1 MKTLQGEYAIGEL
14 CAAFDVSRSGFHRW
28 RTAEPCKRAREDAR
42 ISEVLR
48 AVHLQSRD
56 TYGRPRLVA
65 ALRQLG
71 YRCSPKRV
79 ARLMRACKLRG
90 VQRGIF
96 RPQTTQSADRTPAPN
111 LLLRRKAA
119 SVPGQV
125 WVADITFIPTKEGWL
140 YLAGVMDQ
148 ASRRILGMAFD
159 SRLDASLC
167 LTALRQA
174 LSAQPQQR
182 QRLIHHS
189 DQGYQY
195 ASTCYRELLR
205 QKQILQSMSRKANCY
220 DNAHIESFWATLKTE
235 GLPRQSYSTRAEA
248 RLAVFDYVH
257 TFYNRVRLH
266 SALRYKSPVDF
277 EQQTH

>member
-1 MKTLQGEYAIGEL
+1 MKTLQGEYAINDL
-14 CAAFDVSRSGFHRW
+14 CGAFEVSRSGFHRW
-28 RTAEPCKRAREDAR
+28 RTAEPCQRAREDAQ
-42 ISEVLR
+42 ISEVMGEVYR
-48 AVHLQSRD
+48 QSRG

-65 ALRQLG
+65 ALRQRG

-79 ARLMRACKLRG
+79 ARLMRAGKLRG

-96 RPQTTQSADRTPAPN
+96 RPRTTQSADRTPAPN
-111 LLLRRKAA
+111 LLLRRKATL
-119 SVPGQV
+119 VPGRV

-148 ASRRILGMAFD
+148 GSRRILGMAFD
-159 SRLDASLC
+159 TRLDASLC
-167 LTALRQA
+167 LAALRQA
-174 LSAQPQQR
+174 LGAQPQHR

-195 ASTCYRELLR
+195 ASSSYRELLR
-205 QKQILQSMSRKANCY
+205 HKEIHQSMSRRANCY

-235 GLPRQSYSTRAEA
+235 GLPRQSCATRAEA

-266 SALRYKSPVDF
+266 SALGYKSPVDF
-277 EQQTH
+277 EQQTN

>member
-1 MKTLQGEYAIGEL
+1 MKTLQGEYAINDL
-14 CAAFDVSRSGFHRW
+14 CAAFEVSRSGFHRW
-28 RTAEPCKRAREDAR
+28 RTAEPCQRTREDAQ
-42 ISEVLR
+42 ITEVMR
-48 AVHLQSRD
+48 EVHRQSRG

-65 ALRQLG
+65 ALGQRG

-79 ARLMRACKLRG
+79 ARLMRASKLRG

-111 LLLRRKAA
+111 LLLRRKATL
-119 SVPGQV
+119 VPGRV

-148 ASRRILGMAFD
+148 GSRRILGMSFD

-167 LTALRQA
+167 LAALRQA
-174 LSAQPQQR
+174 LGAQPQQR

-195 ASTCYRELLR
+195 ASSSYRQLLR
-205 QKQILQSMSRKANCY
+205 HKQIQQSMSRRANCY
-220 DNAHIESFWATLKTE
+220 DNAHMESFWATLKTE
-235 GLPRQSYSTRAEA
+235 GLPRQSCATRAEA

-266 SALRYKSPVDF
+266 SALGYKSPVDF
-277 EQQTH
+277 EQQTN

>member
-1 MKTLQGEYAIGEL
+1 MKTLQGEYAIKDL

-28 RTAEPCKRAREDAR
+28 RTAEPCQRLREDAQ
-42 ISEVLR
+42 ISEVMGE
-48 AVHLQSRD
+48 VHRQSRG

-65 ALRQLG
+65 ALRQRG

-79 ARLMRACKLRG
+79 ARLMRAGKLRG

-96 RPQTTQSADRTPAPN
+96 RPQTTQSADRTATPN
-111 LLLRRKAA
+111 LLLRRKATL
-119 SVPGQV
+119 VPGRV

-148 ASRRILGMAFD
+148 GSRRILGMSFD

-167 LTALRQA
+167 LAALRQA
-174 LSAQPQQR
+174 LGARPQQR
-182 QRLIHHS
+182 QQLIHHS

-195 ASTCYRELLR
+195 ASSSYRQLLH
-205 QKQILQSMSRKANCY
+205 QKQIHQSMSRKANCY
-220 DNAHIESFWATLKTE
+220 DNAHMESFWATLKTE
-235 GLPRQSYSTRAEA
+235 GLPRQSCATRAEA

-257 TFYNRVRLH
+257 TFYNRTRLH
-266 SALRYKSPVDF
+266 SALGYRSPVDF
-277 EQQTH
+277 EQQTN

>member
-1 MKTLQGEYAIGEL
+1 MKTLQGEYAINDL
-14 CAAFDVSRSGFHRW
+14 WVAFAVSRSGFHRW
-28 RTAEPCKRAREDAR
+28 RTAEPCQRAREDAQ
-42 ISEVLR
+42 ITEVMR
-48 AVHLQSRD
+48 EVHRQSRG

-65 ALRQLG
+65 ALAQRG

-79 ARLMRACKLRG
+79 ARLMRASKLRG

-148 ASRRILGMAFD
+148 GSRRMLGMAFD

-167 LTALRQA
+167 LAALGQA
-174 LSAQPQQR
+174 LGAQPQQS

-195 ASTCYRELLR
+195 ASSSYRQLLR
-205 QKQILQSMSRKANCY
+205 YKQIHQSMSRRANCY

-235 GLPRQSYSTRAEA
+235 GLPRQSCATRAEA

-266 SALRYKSPVDF
+266 SALGYKSPVDF

>member
-28 RTAEPCKRAREDAR
+28 RTAEPCQRAREDAR

-48 AVHLQSRD
+48 EVHRQSRG

-65 ALRQLG
+65 ALRQRG

-148 ASRRILGMAFD
+148 GSRRILGMAFD
-159 SRLDASLC
+159 SRFDASLC
-167 LTALRQA
+167 LAALRQA
-174 LSAQPQQR
+174 LGAQPQQR

-195 ASTCYRELLR
+195 ASSCYRELLR
-205 QKQILQSMSRKANCY
+205 QKQIHQSMSRKANCY

-235 GLPRQSYSTRAEA
+235 ALPRQSCATRAEA

-266 SALRYKSPVDF
+266 SALGYKSPVDF

>member
-1 MKTLQGEYAIGEL
+1 ML
-14 CAAFDVSRSGFHRW
+14 C
-28 RTAEPCKRAREDAR
+28 
-42 ISEVLR
+42 EV
-48 AVHLQSRD
+48 HQQSRG

-65 ALRQLG
+65 ALRQRG

-111 LLLRRKAA
+111 LLLRRKPA

-148 ASRRILGMAFD
+148 GSRRILGMAFD

-167 LTALRQA
+167 LAALRQA
-174 LSAQPQQR
+174 LGAQPQQK

-195 ASTCYRELLR
+195 ASSCYRELLR
-205 QKQILQSMSRKANCY
+205 QKQIHQSMSRKANCY

>member
-28 RTAEPCKRAREDAR
+28 RTAEPCERAREDAR

-48 AVHLQSRD
+48 AVHRQSRG

-65 ALRQLG
+65 ALRQRG

-79 ARLMRACKLRG
+79 ARLMRTCKLRG
-90 VQRGIF
+90 LQRGIF

-111 LLLRRKAA
+111 LLLRHKAA

-148 ASRRILGMAFD
+148 GSRRILGMAFD

-167 LTALRQA
+167 LAALRQA
-174 LSAQPQQR
+174 FGAQPQQR

-195 ASTCYRELLR
+195 ASSCYRELLR
-205 QKQILQSMSRKANCY
+205 QKQIHQSMSRKANCY
-220 DNAHIESFWATLKTE
+220 DNAHMESFWATLKTE
-235 GLPRQSYSTRAEA
+235 GLPRQSCATRVDA

-266 SALRYKSPVDF
+266 SALGYKSPVDF

>member
-28 RTAEPCKRAREDAR
+28 RTAEPCERAREDAR
-42 ISEVLR
+42 ISELLR
-48 AVHLQSRD
+48 AVHRQSRG

-65 ALRQLG
+65 ALRQRG

-167 LTALRQA
+167 LAALRQA
-174 LSAQPQQR
+174 LGAQPQQK

-195 ASTCYRELLR
+195 ASSCYRELLR
-205 QKQILQSMSRKANCY
+205 QKQIHQSMSRKANCY

-235 GLPRQSYSTRAEA
+235 GLPRQSYATRAEA

-266 SALRYKSPVDF
+266 SALDYKSPVDF

>member
-1 MKTLQGEYAIGEL
+1 MKTLQGEYAIGEM

-28 RTAEPCKRAREDAR
+28 RTAEPCQRAREDAR

-48 AVHLQSRD
+48 AVHRQSRD

-65 ALRQLG
+65 ALRQRG

-111 LLLRRKAA
+111 LLLRCKTA
-119 SVPGQV
+119 SVPGQI

-167 LTALRQA
+167 LAALRQA
-174 LSAQPQQR
+174 LGARPQQR

-195 ASTCYRELLR
+195 ASSCYRELLR
-205 QKQILQSMSRKANCY
+205 QKQIHQSMSRKANCY

-235 GLPRQSYSTRAEA
+235 GLPRQSYATRAEA
-248 RLAVFDYVH
+248 RLALFDYVH

-266 SALRYKSPVDF
+266 SALDYKSPVDF